1 MFKIFSLYLIYD
13 INFVF
18 HFSSY
23 EGWDNPFRPEGELS
37 ADAEE
42 ILRLWKEGKPLR
54 LESEAEDDDATDSD
68 FKATEL
74 MKNDKNHNDCEPLLS
89 HQNGI
94 NGSKKTEVKSM
105 MASSQPS
112 KAEKVNLEAEPK
124 KKRGCCS
131 LM

>member
-1 MFKIFSLYLIYD
+1 MF
-13 INFVF
+13 F

>member
-1 MFKIFSLYLIYD
+1 MIVFWFTISYF
-13 INFVF
+13 FF

-54 LESEAEDDDATDSD
+54 LDSEVEEDDDATDSD

-89 HQNGI
+89 HNQNGI
-94 NGSKKTEVKSM
+94 NGKKTEVKSM

-131 LM
+131 LMWK